1 MLLQE
6 PAESP
11 YDLRFQL
18 FGFPIRIAWSFWIG
32 SLIFGFYLVQGLDQY
47 LAELGPGIAALYV
60 LWALCLLVSILIHE
74 LGHALAFRQNGVES
88 SIVLYHFGGLAIPRE
103 SWGSGTS
110 VTRLSAKQDLWIA
123 LAGPLLQIASAAVL
137 IGLFKLSDYR
147 LDQAIDGWVYPWVPL
162 GLGTIIAESEGKMID
177 SPGLFALLVF
187 YAWPSIVWGL
197 LNLVPVWPLDGGRIT
212 RSLILIRGGNTVQSL
227 WISLIA
233 AGLMAAYGL
242 TNGQMFL
249 GILFMSLAITN
260 YQMIQQSGGWRY

>member
-18 FGFPIRIAWSFWIG
+18 FGFPIRVTWSFWVG
-32 SLIFGFYLVQGLDQY
+32 GLVFGFYLVQGMDQALGSY
-47 LAELGPGIAALYV
+47 GPGIAALYV
-60 LWALCLLVSILIHE
+60 LWLLCLLVSILIHE
-74 LGHALAFRQNGVES
+74 LGHAFAFRQSGIES
-88 SIVLYHFGGLAIPRE
+88 SVVLYHFGGLAIPRD
-103 SWGSGTS
+103 SYDSG
-110 VTRLSAKQDLWIA
+110 RSAAHLNAKEDLWIA
-123 LAGPLLQIASAAVL
+123 FAGPLAQFASAAL
-137 IGLFKLSDYR
+137 IIGLMKWASYQVPAFGLWPLSLVRDS
-147 LDQAIDGWVYPWVPL
+147 L
-162 GLGTIIAESEGKMID
+162 GMSEGKDLD
-177 SPGLFALLVF
+177 SAGLMAMTTF
-187 YAWPSIVWGL
+187 YIWPSIAWSI

-242 TNGQMFL
+242 SNGQMFL

-260 YQMIQQSGGWRY
+260 YQMIQQSGG

>member
-11 YDLRFQL
+11 YDLRFVL

-32 SLIFGFYLVQGLDQY
+32 SLVFGFYLVQGLDRY
-47 LAELGPGIAALYV
+47 FAEAGPGIAALYV

-110 VTRLSAKQDLWIA
+110 FSRLSAKQDLWIA

-137 IGLFKLSDYR
+137 IGLFKLGDYR

-162 GLGTIIAESEGKMID
+162 GLGSYIAESDGKMID

-242 TNGQMFL
+242 SNDQMFL
-249 GILFMSLAITN
+249 GILFLSLAITN